1 MPETRT
7 LPTAAQHREF
17 TVKVAGTP
25 LPREHQ
31 LLGAYVMKAV
41 NKIAS
46 ARLIFLDGN
55 AAQGDF
61 PLSNADLLVPG
72 QPIEILAGA
81 TDEPVSIFQGLII
94 GQGVKV
100 RENTAP
106 QLIVECRHAAVKL
119 TVGRKSAYYAD
130 QTDSDMITTLLE
142 NASLGADVEATSVT
156 HPHQVQYA
164 ATDWD
169 FLLTR
174 AEANG
179 KLVLTN
185 TDQVVVKAPDLGQDP
200 VFSLVFGA
208 TILELDT
215 TMDARTQFNAIQ
227 GLTWDAAQQSVVT
240 VDGEDPGLN
249 GPGNLS
255 PADLAAAIGLEAYEL
270 RDGAIAEAEVQSWTD
285 AQWLKAQLNKVTGRV
300 KCEGIPTVNPGDL
313 VDLSGLGDRYSGPA
327 LVTGVRQD
335 YDLVQGWKTHVQVGG
350 IPDWLA
356 DSDRQVTAPKAGALL
371 PGVNGLQI
379 GVVVSNE
386 DPDGEY
392 RVQVRMPLVDDQDDG
407 TWARVASLDAG
418 DNRGFFFR
426 PEVGDEVVLGFL
438 NDDPRQAVIL
448 GMLHSSAKAAPLEGS
463 DDNPEKLY
471 QSRSQLKLSFNDDTK
486 VILLE
491 TPAGNRITLSD
502 DDQGITLADQSGN
515 KIALTP
521 DGIVIESAQAIQL
534 TAGTELTQ
542 EAGTSLTASAGTELT
557 VEGTASAGL
566 SSSGMV
572 SVSGAQVQLG

>member
-31 LLGAYVMKAV
+31 LLGAYVTKAV

-61 PLSNADLLVPG
+61 PLSNGDLLVPG
-72 QPIEILAGA
+72 QPVEILAGA
-81 TDEPVSIFQGLII
+81 VDDPVSIFQGVIV

-106 QLIVECRHAAVKL
+106 QLIVECRHGAVKL

-130 QTDSDMITTLLE
+130 QADSDIITTLLE
-142 NASLGADVEATSVT
+142 NASLAADVEATSVT
-156 HPHQVQYA
+156 HAHQVQYA

-185 TDQVVVKAPDLGQDP
+185 TNQVAVKAPDLSQNP
-200 VFSLVFGA
+200 VFSLQFGA

-215 TMDARTQFNAIQ
+215 SLDARTQFNAVQ

-240 VDGEDPGLN
+240 VAGEDPGLTS
-249 GPGNLS
+249 PGNLS
-255 PADLAAAIGLEAYEL
+255 PEDLAAAMDLAAYAL
-270 RDGAIAEAEVQSWTD
+270 KNGAIPEAEVQSWAN
-285 AQWLKAQLNKVTGRV
+285 AQWLRAQLNKVTGRV
-300 KCEGIPTVNPGDL
+300 KCEGIATVNPGDL
-313 VDLSGLGDRYSGPA
+313 VDLSGLGDRYRGPA

-356 DSDRQVTAPKAGALL
+356 DRDRQVTVAKAGALL

-386 DPDGEY
+386 DPEGEY
-392 RVQVRMPLVDDQDDG
+392 RVQVRMPLVDSQDDG

-418 DNRGFFFR
+418 ENRGFFFR

-448 GMLHSSAKAAPLEGS
+448 GMLHSSAKPAPLEGS
-463 DDNPEKLY
+463 DDNPKKLY
-471 QSRSQLKLSFNDDTK
+471 QSRSQLKIGFNDETK
-486 VILLE
+486 AILLE

-502 DDQGITLADQSGN
+502 EDQGITLEDQSGN
-515 KIALTP
+515 KIALTS

-534 TAGTELTQ
+534 NAGTELTQ

-557 VEGTASAGL
+557 VEGTASAAL
-566 SSSGMV
+566 SSSGTV
-572 SVSGAQVQLG
+572 RVSGTQVQLG